1 MYFNYKIID
10 DLSKLEKISGIII
23 EITERELVD
32 MVEGKEKI
40 EKLRMEGVKISIDDF
55 GTGYSS
61 LKYLIIFKKGGMK
74 DDRSSGQ

>member
-1 MYFNYKIID
+1 
-10 DLSKLEKISGIII
+10 
-23 EITERELVD
+23 